1 MSNDRLCYDVRM
13 TPAEQIRYLILAA
26 QREGN
31 QALAQGLEALGLTPS
46 QAEVLCILA
55 DHGPLTL
62 LGVGRLLVC
71 EPGSPSRLVK
81 TLASRRLV
89 SCRRDKTD
97 RRSLVISLS
106 AEGERLAAEARRVE
120 SRLHAMID
128 YLMPAEKAA
137 ALIELLRPLVGHGP
151 HGAALQNRLKASGGK

>member
-1 MSNDRLCYDVRM
+1 MS
-13 TPAEQIRYLILAA
+13 PAEQIRYLILAA

-31 QALAQGLEALGLTPS
+31 QLFAQGLEALDVTPS
-46 QAEVLCILA
+46 QAEVLRILA
-55 DHGPLTL
+55 DRGPLTL
-62 LGVGRLLVC
+62 LGVGRLLIC

-97 RRSLVISLS
+97 RRSLVISLTD
-106 AEGERLAAEARRVE
+106 EGKRLATEVKRVE

-128 YLMPAEKAA
+128 LALPAGQAT
-137 ALIELLRPLVGHGP
+137 ALIALLSPLVGSGP
-151 HGAALQNRLKASGGK
+151 HGAALQNRLASARR

>member
-1 MSNDRLCYDVRM
+1 M
-13 TPAEQIRYLILAA
+13 TPAEHIRYLILAA

-31 QALAQGLEALGLTPS
+31 QALAQGLEALGVTPS
-46 QAEVLCILA
+46 QAEVLRILA

-97 RRSLVISLS
+97 RRSMVITLT
-106 AEGERLAAEARRVE
+106 AEGERLATEVKRVE
-120 SRLHAMID
+120 ARLHAMID
-128 YLMPAEKAA
+128 YLLPAEKAA
-137 ALIELLRPLVGHGP
+137 ALIAVLSPLVGHGP
-151 HGAALQNRLKASGGK
+151 HGVALRNRLKASDPAGGQ